1 MVPKKPMTTNAS
13 RFARVENP
21 RGWRSKID
29 EAGGRLAGPGGGK
42 GGVLVAHGLTDVC
55 GMGEAGARSRHASRI
70 AFMIPLRG

>member
-21 RGWRSKID
+21 RQALENRRGRG
-29 EAGGRLAGPGGGK
+29 AVGGTGRGE